1 MMDFINGKRRGAGP
15 GGNEVA
21 EDNPLKIK
29 ENELIQRVVLNDPF
43 SEYQIKRIKEEYT
56 DKFELDPHAFNFE
69 QDAPL
74 EELSEEHFY
83 KLIELRQD
91 RFMNEKQHEKA
102 NKELEAME
110 LFVKYLEMERNEV
123 ADELQQVETSLS
135 EASHKVMNNALNIET
150 LIRIRQ
156 LEVEVPQA
164 PVATDFREAVLVNRR
179 ELKNMNQAIIRR
191 GDLKV
196 EKLQNIV
203 KKKQQLECV
212 RWEERKLELEIRDLT
227 EKALDVQM
235 FRVTKE
241 KQEILQ
247 GKHVGREK
255 DDIERLE
262 KQIKQLNSNAEK
274 RIETIEKKRKKLLQ
288 EIKERRLENDQL
300 EALARKMKSDVE
312 QRNQIMDLKSEGTD
326 SAEDPSRKFK

>member
-1 MMDFINGKRRGAGP
+1 M
-15 GGNEVA
+15 
-21 EDNPLKIK
+21 
-29 ENELIQRVVLNDPF
+29 VLNDPF

-56 DKFELDPHAFNFE
+56 DKFELDTHAFNFE

-156 LEVEVPQA
+156 LEVEVP
-164 PVATDFREAVLVNRR
+164 
-179 ELKNMNQAIIRR
+179 
-191 GDLKV
+191 
-196 EKLQNIV
+196 
-203 KKKQQLECV
+203 
-212 RWEERKLELEIRDLT
+212 
-227 EKALDVQM
+227 
-235 FRVTKE
+235 
-241 KQEILQ
+241 
-247 GKHVGREK
+247 
-255 DDIERLE
+255 
-262 KQIKQLNSNAEK
+262 
-274 RIETIEKKRKKLLQ
+274 
-288 EIKERRLENDQL
+288 
-300 EALARKMKSDVE
+300 
-312 QRNQIMDLKSEGTD
+312 
-326 SAEDPSRKFK
+326 

>member
-1 MMDFINGKRRGAGP
+1 M
-15 GGNEVA
+15 
-21 EDNPLKIK
+21 
-29 ENELIQRVVLNDPF
+29 
-43 SEYQIKRIKEEYT
+43 
-56 DKFELDPHAFNFE
+56 
-69 QDAPL
+69 
-74 EELSEEHFY
+74 
-83 KLIELRQD
+83 
-91 RFMNEKQHEKA
+91 
-102 NKELEAME
+102 
-110 LFVKYLEMERNEV
+110 
-123 ADELQQVETSLS
+123 
-135 EASHKVMNNALNIET
+135 
-150 LIRIRQ
+150 
-156 LEVEVPQA
+156 
-164 PVATDFREAVLVNRR
+164 
-179 ELKNMNQAIIRR
+179 
-191 GDLKV
+191 
-196 EKLQNIV
+196 

>member
-1 MMDFINGKRRGAGP
+1 
-15 GGNEVA
+15 
-21 EDNPLKIK
+21 
-29 ENELIQRVVLNDPF
+29 
-43 SEYQIKRIKEEYT
+43 
-56 DKFELDPHAFNFE
+56 
-69 QDAPL
+69 
-74 EELSEEHFY
+74 
-83 KLIELRQD
+83 
-91 RFMNEKQHEKA
+91 
-102 NKELEAME
+102 ME

-123 ADELQQVETSLS
+123 ADELQQVETTLS

-179 ELKNMNQAIIRR
+179 ELKNMNHAITRR

-212 RWEERKLELEIRDLT
+212 RWEERKLELEIKDLT

-241 KQEILQ
+241 K
-247 GKHVGREK
+247 
-255 DDIERLE
+255 
-262 KQIKQLNSNAEK
+262 
-274 RIETIEKKRKKLLQ
+274 
-288 EIKERRLENDQL
+288 
-300 EALARKMKSDVE
+300 
-312 QRNQIMDLKSEGTD
+312 
-326 SAEDPSRKFK
+326 